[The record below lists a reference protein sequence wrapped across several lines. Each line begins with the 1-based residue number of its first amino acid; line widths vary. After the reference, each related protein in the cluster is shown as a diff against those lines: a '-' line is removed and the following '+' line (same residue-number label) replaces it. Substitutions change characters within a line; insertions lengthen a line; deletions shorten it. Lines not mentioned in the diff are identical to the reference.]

1 MNLWQGI
8 LLGLVQGLTEFL
20 PVSSDG
26 HLTVI
31 GHIAGVRTPGV
42 FVEVALHVATLGS
55 ILVVY
60 GKRFARLALGVLRRR
75 PDDLRYAGL
84 LLLGMI
90 PAGVIGILFEEVVAQ
105 AFNSLWVAGVG
116 FLVTGVA
123 LWSTRRLVVAGVTGA
138 DCPTPAGALLVG
150 CAQALAILPGV
161 SRSGMTISSGLW
173 LGVGTIAAADF
184 SFLMAIPVIAGA
196 GLVEARHISTDVGQ
210 VGAVPLLVGCLVAFL
225 SGVFAIRFLVAML
238 RRGRFHAFAP
248 YCFAVGALTLA
259 YALWHG

>member
-60 GKRFARLALGVLRRR
+60 GKRFAQLALGVLRRQ
-75 PDDLRYAGL
+75 PDDVRYAGL

-90 PAGVIGILFEEVVAQ
+90 PAGIIGILFEDVVAQ
-105 AFNSLWVAGVG
+105 AFDSLWVAGVG

-123 LWSTRRLVVAGVTGA
+123 LWSTRRLVVAGA
-138 DCPTPAGALLVG
+138 DRPTPAAAFLVG

-173 LGVGTIAAADF
+173 LGMGTIAAADF

-210 VGAVPLLVGCLVAFL
+210 VGAVPLLAGCAVAFL

-259 YALWHG
+259 YALWRG